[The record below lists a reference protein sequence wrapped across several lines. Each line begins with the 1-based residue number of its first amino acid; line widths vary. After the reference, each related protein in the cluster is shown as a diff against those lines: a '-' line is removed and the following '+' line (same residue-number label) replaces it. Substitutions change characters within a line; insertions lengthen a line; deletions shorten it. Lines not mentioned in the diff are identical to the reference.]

1 MNNKSDKKHKPKPK
15 PKPKPKNKKKTM
27 SQPKNKNGGAFS
39 LFGLFSGNKKE
50 TSNNET
56 ELEPLLQSNSAAS
69 NASTNPQHPNSTNPP
84 PPQPELPN
92 IQPNAKPQGFNTIK
106 AQSRCSIM

>member
-39 LFGLFSGNKKE
+39 LFGLFSGNNKE
-50 TSNNET
+50 TSKNET
-56 ELEPLLQSNSAAS
+56 ESEPLLQPNSAAS
-69 NASTNPQHPNSTNPP
+69 NASTNSQHSNSTNPQ
-84 PPQPELPN
+84 PPQPKLSN
-92 IQPNAKPQGFNTIK
+92 IKPNAQPQGFNTLK